1 MKECENQLTKFSFEK
16 CHSIY
21 EIAAEECGF
30 RAGWR
35 AALEWALSRECD
47 DAILS
52 CEIEQELEEVT

>member
-1 MKECENQLTKFSFEK
+1 MKA
-16 CHSIY
+16 Y
-21 EIAAEECGF
+21 EEWVFGSASKDWIRDEFTGAE
-30 RAGWR
+30 AGWR